1 MEGLVVRTT
10 TQLSVTLPH
19 AMATS
24 VRQKVADG
32 LYASES
38 EVVRDGLRLLLA
50 RDEVVEEWL
59 RRDVA
64 DAYDKLVADPSGA
77 LTPDQVRQRVAVG
90 GKDVL

>member
-1 MEGLVVRTT
+1 
-10 TQLSVTLPH
+10 LSVTLPN
-19 AMATS
+19 AMASS

-64 DAYDKLVADPSGA
+64 GAYDKLVADPSRA
-77 LTPDQVRQRVAVG
+77 LTPDQARQRVAVG
-90 GKDVL
+90 GKDVA

>member
-1 MEGLVVRTT
+1 
-10 TQLSVTLPH
+10 
-19 AMATS
+19 MATS

-59 RRDVA
+59 RQDVA
-64 DAYDKLVADPSGA
+64 DAYDKLAADPSRA
-77 LTPDQVRQRVAVG
+77 LTPSQVRQRLAVG
-90 GKDVL
+90 GKDIA

>member
-1 MEGLVVRTT
+1 
-10 TQLSVTLPH
+10 VTLPNS
-19 AMATS
+19 MATS

-64 DAYDKLVADPSGA
+64 DAYDKLAADPSRA
-77 LTPDQVRQRVAVG
+77 LTPDQVRQRVTAG
-90 GKDVL
+90 GKAVS